1 MKSRL
6 FLVFTFLIF
15 NILCAKADTD
25 PCQRVTLDTL
35 APPLAND
42 IQRVAARA
50 LKINNWSADR
60 NDIRQSPCRPDV
72 PNISEIERRYLESF
86 DSPLSNKRIGG
97 VSFQDEPRDLLL
109 AFEDLLSKKDHF
121 NAITSQKNIRD
132 QIPSD
137 CQKIKCATEAIFGK
151 ELGHKL
157 LYLKTYGF
165 NSSEYAFDDRSRLTN
180 READVFIRASQSFP
194 KDFFPIDPNKQLT
207 KFLRG
212 SSLKMHDPSV
222 VAFAAITFYDRWSEY
237 NDEMMEYTAIHEM
250 AHYISSEYNLDESP
264 EWMELS
270 GWEDH
275 GDPQGRENFEASKD
289 HTFCSHYGSTNPGED
304 FAESVS
310 AYRFNPS
317 LLKAASVEKYQFIK
331 EHVFAGVEFVRE
343 EECRSSELLNEMQ
356 EELEEIITTP
366 KNVDYDQLIAKC
378 AEQSYAYILMAPSS
392 KDSFESCVTSN
403 FNNSAINQVV
413 EQHIESHTPPYTN
426 PDAAKKMIF
435 NNLKNRLSSQSI
447 APEEMR
453 QIKGHLKDK
462 FTDKMF
468 NGDSYHGN
476 TSPPSK
482 VSKFL
487 NRLTNSTP
495 PGYEKL
501 NKVCNERWTEYS
513 NQYLNIFEDK
523 EKYDDAYYASY
534 ANRRQLQTYAFSLCS
549 KSQFKNGH
557 ITREEIQE
565 SLSHIQ

>member
-1 MKSRL
+1 MRSRL
-6 FLVFTFLIF
+6 ILIFTFSVF
-15 NILCAKADTD
+15 NILCVKAQTD
-25 PCQRVTLDTL
+25 PCQRTALNTLDT
-35 APPLAND
+35 PLAYD
-42 IQRVAARA
+42 IQRVAGRA
-50 LKINNWSADR
+50 LEINNWSADR
-60 NDIRQSPCRPDV
+60 ENIRQSPCRPDV
-72 PNISEIERRYLESF
+72 PNISDMERMYLESF
-86 DSPLSNKRIGG
+86 DSPKSNKIIGG
-97 VSFQDEPRDLLL
+97 VHFQDEPRDLLL
-109 AFEDLLSKKDHF
+109 AFEDLLSERDHF
-121 NAITSQKNIRD
+121 NAITNQKNI
-132 QIPSD
+132 QNEIPSD
-137 CQKIKCATEAIFGK
+137 CQKIKCATEAVFGK

-165 NSSEYAFDDRSRLTN
+165 NSSEYAFENRSRLTN
-180 READVFIRASQSFP
+180 READVFIRSSQSFP
-194 KDFFPIDPNKQLT
+194 QDFFPIDPNKQLT

-212 SSLKMHDPSV
+212 NTLKMHNPSV

-250 AHYISSEYNLDESP
+250 AHYIASEYNLDETP

-317 LLKAASVEKYQFIK
+317 LLKAASLEKYQFIK
-331 EHVFAGVEFVRE
+331 EHVFAGVEFTHE
-343 EECRSSELLNEMQ
+343 EECRASELLNEMQ
-356 EELEEIITTP
+356 EELEEIIKNP
-366 KNVDYDQLIAKC
+366 DNVDYDQLIAKC
-378 AEQSYAYILMAPSS
+378 AEQSYSYILSAPSS
-392 KDSFESCVTSN
+392 KDSFESCISSN
-403 FNNSAINQVV
+403 FNNSEINQVV

-435 NNLKNRLSSQSI
+435 NNLKNRLSSQSVP
-447 APEEMR
+447 PEEMR
-453 QIKGHLKDK
+453 QIKEHLKDK

-468 NGDSYHGN
+468 TGNSYSGN
-476 TSPPSK
+476 SSAPSQ

-487 NRLTNSTP
+487 NRLTNSSP

-501 NKVCNERWTEYS
+501 NEVCNERWDEYS
-513 NQYLNIFEDK
+513 NQYLNIFDDK
-523 EKYDDAYYASY
+523 EKYEDAYYASFS
-534 ANRRQLQTYAFSLCS
+534 NRSQLQIYAFSLCS
-549 KSQFKNGH
+549 KSQYKNGH